1 MWDSF
6 DWFEKANSRNPSDEI
21 QIYVTWKL
29 HQVLKL
35 IRIGHATFDELILVL
50 RPPKDLGGFWVL
62 QKTLIGLAPWQDLR
76 HIGWAYDFQRDVSIE
91 TYPVWSWS
99 QGKQETKLLALWCGK
114 NGRTGWAMHNNVPR
128 FPCCCKASQ
137 ISTIPASK
145 LKFQWITPS
154 MGTKFLGSYSNSII
168 YLLFGSSLV

>member
-6 DWFEKANSRNPSDEI
+6 DWFQEHLHTEKANSRNPRDEI

-99 QGKQETKLLALWCGK
+99 QGKQETKLLALWLGN

-128 FPCCCKASQ
+128 FPCCCKASEH
-137 ISTIPASK
+137 
-145 LKFQWITPS
+145 KFQP
-154 MGTKFLGSYSNSII
+154 FLLQN
-168 YLLFGSSLV
+168 